1 MNRATPLPSAS
12 PRALEPNPRLS
23 REVLLASARFVYENS
38 HRLSPDDSQFAKGM
52 VAVLEAGRTLTPRQ
66 RREIA
71 RHIFEMEDDAQVL
84 ADCDRRAAENFQM
97 LERLEA
103 ENAERKAR

>member
-1 MNRATPLPSAS
+1 MNLHLRRPWMNRATPLPSAS

-66 RREIA
+66 RDRL
-71 RHIFEMEDDAQVL
+71 VL
-84 ADCDRRAAENFQM
+84 LTDSLLAVFLRQSDEC
-97 LERLEA
+97 
-103 ENAERKAR
+103 